1 MKSLMSFVFTLAL
14 LFVSE
19 EHLNA
24 QRYETRTASVSFQSK
39 TALEEIYSENNQVTS
54 ILKIEGDKK
63 IVAFNVIMRS
73 FKFEK
78 ALMEEHF
85 NEKYVHSERYPS
97 AKFIGEIE
105 TPADLTKRGIYKN
118 LQITGMLTFHGVEK
132 PLTILADIE
141 VDENSE
147 IKAFSTFKI
156 RTEEYNIQIPKLVE
170 NKVSKEVIVTVD
182 ALYKQSK

>member
-1 MKSLMSFVFTLAL
+1 MKPLMSILFTLAL
-14 LFVSE
+14 LFGSKA
-19 EHLNA
+19 HLNA

-54 ILKIEGDKK
+54 ILKVEGNKK

-85 NEKYVHSERYPS
+85 NEKYVHSEKYPS

-105 TPADLTKRGIYKN
+105 SPADLLTPGTYKN
-118 LQITGMLTFHGVEK
+118 VKIKGTLIFHGVKK
-132 PLTILADIE
+132 PLTISADIE
-141 VDENSE
+141 VKQNNE
-147 IKAFSTFKI
+147 IKAFSTFKMN
-156 RTEEYNIQIPKLVE
+156 TEEYNIQIPKIVD
-170 NKVSKEVIVTVD
+170 NKVSKEVLVIVD
-182 ALYKQSK
+182 ALYTQSR